1 MTHTGERHFPR
12 GTPQSGE
19 RPAPGVA
26 PRAGLA
32 QRVSLLG
39 WSLVLLLGAALGFG
53 LLTLWI
59 TSVTVV
65 VLLVGIPLTLLST
78 VLVRWFADL
87 HRQWAADRLGEPVAR
102 PYLPT
107 PDGGWPMRLWA
118 ILRDPATWRDWAW
131 LVANSITGWFTYGLS
146 FLFFLCGVFYL
157 SYPLLFAL
165 TPPQVFRTPLGN
177 GFRLH
182 SVQESFAMVPLG
194 PVFLLLWYT
203 TAERL
208 AHLNALVIRSL
219 LAPTA
224 QAQLRAR
231 VAQLAASRAETVDT
245 QAGELRRIE
254 RDLHDGAQ
262 ARLVSLGMSLGL
274 AEQLLPDDPQAVQQL
289 LAEARAS
296 TSSALAE
303 LRDLVRGIHPPVL
316 ADRGLDGAL
325 QALALANPIH
335 DGGHPSARTVARA
348 GRVRGLLRRRRGPG
362 ERHQARPGPAHPD
375 HRGVHAPSGHDG
387 GVADDAGVRRRPR
400 GRPSRRRHRPSGHR
414 APAGGL
420 RRHADRRQSARRTH
434 RDKDVAAVRIV
445 IAEDLALLREGLI
458 RIFQANGFEVVD
470 AVDNGPSL
478 TKALTTH
485 RPDVAVVDVRLPPTF
500 TDEGL
505 RAVIDV
511 RKRIP
516 GLPIVVL
523 SQYVEQL
530 YARELMSDRAGA
542 VGYLLKDRVLD
553 VGQFVAGVRQVA
565 AGSTV
570 MDPDVVGALLT
581 HRSADPLLRE
591 LTPREH
597 EVLSLM
603 AQGRSN
609 AAIAGRMFVSE
620 KTVSKHSYNIF
631 TKLGLEPS
639 EDDNRRILA
648 VLAYLEG

>member
-39 WSLVLLLGAALGFG
+39 WSLVLLLGAVLGFG

-65 VLLVGIPLTLLST
+65 VLWVGIPLTLLST

-107 PDGGWPMRLWA
+107 PDGGWPMRLGA

-146 FLFFLCGVFYL
+146 FLLFLCGVFYL
-157 SYPLLFAL
+157 AYPLLFAL

-208 AHLNALVIRSL
+208 ANLSALVIRSL

-224 QAQLRAR
+224 QTQLRAR

-245 QAGELRRIE
+245 RAGELRRLE

-325 QALALANPIH
+325 QALALANPIPTTVVTRLPGRLPAPVESAAYFVVAEALANAIKH
-335 DGGHPSARTVARA
+335 AQARHIQITVEFTPHPGTTAGSLTMRVSDDGRGGARPDGGT
-348 GRVRGLLRRRRGPG
+348 
-362 ERHQARPGPAHPD
+362 
-375 HRGVHAPSGHDG
+375 
-387 GVADDAGVRRRPR
+387 
-400 GRPSRRRHRPSGHR
+400 
-414 APAGGL
+414 GL
-420 RRHADRRQSARRTH
+420 RGIARRL
-434 RDKDVAAVRIV
+434 AAFDGTLT
-445 IAEDLALLREGLI
+445 ADSPPGGPTEI
-458 RIFQANGFEVVD
+458 RM
-470 AVDNGPSL
+470 SL
-478 TKALTTH
+478 PCA
-485 RPDVAVVDVRLPPTF
+485 
-500 TDEGL
+500 
-505 RAVIDV
+505 
-511 RKRIP
+511 
-516 GLPIVVL
+516 
-523 SQYVEQL
+523 S
-530 YARELMSDRAGA
+530 S
-542 VGYLLKDRVLD
+542 
-553 VGQFVAGVRQVA
+553 
-565 AGSTV
+565 
-570 MDPDVVGALLT
+570 
-581 HRSADPLLRE
+581 
-591 LTPREH
+591 
-597 EVLSLM
+597 
-603 AQGRSN
+603 
-609 AAIAGRMFVSE
+609 
-620 KTVSKHSYNIF
+620 
-631 TKLGLEPS
+631 
-639 EDDNRRILA
+639 
-648 VLAYLEG
+648 